1 MGRALPALGMVR
13 MDVTYDGD
21 LRCTATHAPSGATL
35 VTDAP
40 VDNHGKGESFSPT
53 DLLATSTLT
62 CIMTILAIRA
72 ESRGLD
78 LNGMH
83 GHVEKHMVGGPRRV
97 GRLVAEVVLPDGL
110 DKEGRAWL
118 IADAASCPVTRSI
131 SDGLD
136 LDLHVR

>member
-1 MGRALPALGMVR
+1 MVR

-83 GHVEKHMVGGPRRV
+83 GHVEKHMVPGPRRV

-110 DKEGRAWL
+110 EDEARAWL

-131 SDGLD
+131 SDGID
-136 LDLHVR
+136 LDLRVR

>member
-1 MGRALPALGMVR
+1 MGCAPSYRSMVR

-21 LRCTATHAPSGATL
+21 LRCTATHGPSGTTL

-40 VDNHGKGESFSPT
+40 VDNRGKGESFSPT

-78 LNGMH
+78 LKGMH
-83 GHVEKHMVGGPRRV
+83 GHIEKHMAGPPRRV
-97 GRLVAEVVLPDGL
+97 GRLVAEVRLPDGL
-110 DKEGRAWL
+110 ADEDRAWL

-131 SDGLD
+131 SEGLE
-136 LDLHVR
+136 LVLHVE

>member
-1 MGRALPALGMVR
+1 MVR

-40 VDNHGKGESFSPT
+40 VDNQGKGESFSPT

-83 GHVEKHMVGGPRRV
+83 GHVEKHMVPGPRRV

-110 DKEGRAWL
+110 EDEDRAWL

>member
-1 MGRALPALGMVR
+1 MVR

-21 LRCTATHAPSGATL
+21 LRCTATHGPSGATL

-40 VDNHGKGESFSPT
+40 VDNQGKGESFSPT

-83 GHVEKHMVGGPRRV
+83 GHIEKHMVPGPRRV

-110 DKEGRAWL
+110 EDAARAWL

-131 SDGLD
+131 SEGID
-136 LDLHVR
+136 LALHVH

>member
-1 MGRALPALGMVR
+1 MVR

-21 LRCTATHAPSGATL
+21 LRCTATHGPSGATL

-40 VDNHGKGESFSPT
+40 VDNQGKGESFSPT

-83 GHVEKHMVGGPRRV
+83 GHVEKHMVPGPRRV

-110 DKEGRAWL
+110 ENEDRAWL
-118 IADAASCPVTRSI
+118 IAGAASCPVTRSI
-131 SDGLD
+131 SDGID

>member
-1 MGRALPALGMVR
+1 MVR

-21 LRCTATHAPSGATL
+21 LRCTATHGPSGTTL

-40 VDNHGKGESFSPT
+40 VDNQGKGESFSPT

>member
-1 MGRALPALGMVR
+1 MSCASPHRSMVR

-21 LRCTATHAPSGATL
+21 LRCTATHGPSGATL

-40 VDNHGKGESFSPT
+40 VDNRGKGESFSPT
-53 DLLATSTLT
+53 DLLVTSTLT

-78 LNGMH
+78 LNGMR
-83 GHVEKHMVGGPRRV
+83 GHIEKHMVPGPRRV
-97 GRLVAEVVLPDGL
+97 GRLVAEVALPDGL
-110 DKEGRAWL
+110 EDEARAWL

-131 SDGLD
+131 SDGID

>member
-1 MGRALPALGMVR
+1 MGPALLFRSMVR

-40 VDNHGKGESFSPT
+40 VDNQGKGESFSPT

-83 GHVEKHMVGGPRRV
+83 GHVEKHMVPGPRRV

-110 DKEGRAWL
+110 DEEGRAWL

-131 SDGLD
+131 SDGID

>member
-1 MGRALPALGMVR
+1 MVR

>member
-1 MGRALPALGMVR
+1 MVR

-21 LRCTATHAPSGATL
+21 LRCTATHGPSGATL

-40 VDNHGKGESFSPT
+40 VDNRGKGESFSPT

-78 LNGMH
+78 LKGMH
-83 GHVEKHMVGGPRRV
+83 GHVEKHMAGPPRRV
-97 GRLVAEVVLPDGL
+97 SRLDIRVTLPEGL
-110 DKEGRAWL
+110 DQDVREWL
-118 IADAASCPVTRSI
+118 IKDAAFCPVTRSI
-131 SDGLD
+131 NEELVVD
-136 LDLHVR
+136 LQVF

>member
-1 MGRALPALGMVR
+1 MVR
-13 MDVTYDGD
+13 M
-21 LRCTATHAPSGATL
+21 GATL

-40 VDNHGKGESFSPT
+40 VDNQGKGESFSPT

-83 GHVEKHMVGGPRRV
+83 GHVEKHMVPGPRRV

-110 DKEGRAWL
+110 EDEDRAWL

-131 SDGLD
+131 SDGID
-136 LDLHVR
+136 LDLRVR

>member
-1 MGRALPALGMVR
+1 MVR

-21 LRCTATHAPSGATL
+21 LRCTATHGPSGATL

-40 VDNHGKGESFSPT
+40 VDNQGKGESFSPT

-78 LNGMH
+78 LNGMR
-83 GHVEKHMVGGPRRV
+83 GHVEKHMTGGPRRV
-97 GRLVAEVVLPDGL
+97 GRLVAEVTLPDGL
-110 DKEGRAWL
+110 EDEDRAWL
-118 IADAASCPVTRSI
+118 IADASSCPVTRSI
-131 SDGLD
+131 SDGID

>member
-1 MGRALPALGMVR
+1 MVR

-21 LRCTATHAPSGATL
+21 LRCTATHGPSGATL

-40 VDNHGKGESFSPT
+40 VDNQGKGESFSPT

-78 LNGMH
+78 LNGMR
-83 GHVEKHMVGGPRRV
+83 GHIEKHMVPGPRRV

-110 DKEGRAWL
+110 EDADRAWL

-131 SDGLD
+131 SESID
-136 LDLHVR
+136 LALHVH